1 MLKPA
6 ALMALLALSFACGP
20 AKSASGDCLSYG
32 CDEGGAKDMM
42 WATLEGA
49 YKPSEK
55 ARAAFEAVVDNG
67 LKKMTKENA
76 FVPESFELAR
86 GNLQKFLSEI
96 PESGDDPLGPAL
108 EDLKNKTSKACS
120 LWPYC

>member
-6 ALMALLALSFACGP
+6 LCLAIVALSFGCGP

-49 YKPSEK
+49 YKPSDK
-55 ARAAFEAVVDNG
+55 AHAAFEGVVANA
-67 LKKMTKENA
+67 LKVMAKENA

-96 PESGDDPLGPAL
+96 PESGEDALSPAL
-108 EDLKNKTSKACS
+108 EDLKNKTHKACS

>member
-6 ALMALLALSFACGP
+6 LLALAMLSSLACGP
-20 AKSASGDCLSYG
+20 AKSASGDCSSYG
-32 CDEGGAKDMM
+32 CDEAGAKDMM

-49 YKPSEK
+49 YKPSDK
-55 ARAAFEAVVDNG
+55 ARTAFEGVVENG
-67 LKKMTKENA
+67 VKVMAKENA

-96 PESGDDPLGPAL
+96 PENGEDPLTPAL
-108 EDLKNKTSKACS
+108 EDLKNKTAKACS

>member
-1 MLKPA
+1 MRKPI
-6 ALMALLALSFACGP
+6 ALLGLVALSLGCGP
-20 AKSASGDCLSYG
+20 AKSASGECMSYG
-32 CDEGGAKDMM
+32 CDESGAKDMM

-49 YKPSEK
+49 YTPSDK
-55 ARAAFEAVVDNG
+55 ARAAFEGVVDNG
-67 LKKMTKENA
+67 VKRMAKENA

-96 PESGDDPLGPAL
+96 PESGEDPLSPAL
-108 EDLKNKTSKACS
+108 EDLKNKTAKACS

>member
-6 ALMALLALSFACGP
+6 TLLALVALSFGCGP
-20 AKSASGDCLSYG
+20 AKSASGDCLSYA
-32 CDEGGAKDMM
+32 CDEAGAKDMM

-49 YKPSEK
+49 YKPSDK
-55 ARAAFEAVVDNG
+55 ARAAFEGVIENG
-67 LKKMTKENA
+67 VKVMAKENA

-96 PESGDDPLGPAL
+96 PESGEDPLSPAL
-108 EDLKNKTSKACS
+108 EDLKNKTAKGCS